1 MTLETSRLQ
10 SGNPLILRFCAYQK
24 YHLQQVVVV
33 VIVVVVV
40 VVLAVVV
47 VVVVLVVVVVVVVL
61 VLVLVLSLLVDPPLT
76 CFTRWLLGGH
86 TGHRSGREQQSLS
99 IQGQPS
105 HGQA

>member
-40 VVLAVVV
+40 VLAV
-47 VVVVLVVVVVVVVL
+47 VVVVLVVVVVVVV

-76 CFTRWLLGGH
+76 CFTR
-86 TGHRSGREQQSLS
+86 
-99 IQGQPS
+99 
-105 HGQA
+105 

>member
-10 SGNPLILRFCAYQK
+10 SGNALILRFCAYQK

-33 VIVVVVV
+33 VVVIVVV
-40 VVLAVVV
+40 VVLAV
-47 VVVVLVVVVVVVVL
+47 VVVVLVVVVVVVV

>member
-40 VVLAVVV
+40 LAVV

>member
-33 VIVVVVV
+33 VVV
-40 VVLAVVV
+40 
-47 VVVVLVVVVVVVVL
+47 

-76 CFTRWLLGGH
+76 CFTR
-86 TGHRSGREQQSLS
+86 
-99 IQGQPS
+99 
-105 HGQA
+105 